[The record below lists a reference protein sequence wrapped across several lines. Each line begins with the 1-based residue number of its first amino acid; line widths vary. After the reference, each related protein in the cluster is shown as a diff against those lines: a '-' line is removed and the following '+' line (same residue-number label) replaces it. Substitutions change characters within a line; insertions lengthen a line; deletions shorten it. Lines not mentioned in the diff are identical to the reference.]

1 MSPPVGIDA
10 VGRKTK
16 ISAPPSR
23 PTFDS
28 VAGAIPVSSADGVT
42 TGLGSLAEVEG
53 ATAVSTTAG
62 IEGRELPSASISV
75 VSIGGGGGSS
85 DCAAGAELVEGR
97 ASTGTLSP
105 VKTPNPRKPAN
116 FRSRSNC
123 GAPDIKA
130 TRARARPGSGQSSR
144 SAEKVRRAASAWMK
158 APPRSMPSR
167 AHSASADSPASG
179 AFHSSRAASTGSAGP
194 NRPSG
199 LQIPKEANRTV
210 ERWRRWGRPGS
221 IVRERFPL
229 YFKPGSRSL
238 DGRAR
243 RGGGDQEARAVRS
256 GDARAQQPQQKR
268 RSSGK
273 KAQLLHSR
281 RAAYRQR
288 LRELTQPP
296 GARALRADDG
306 RLERGEIGRSEH
318 REPHRRRERN
328 ARGVARR
335 DHERGAFRQRRGERA
350 AREQRRG
357 LLWVQNVWC
366 GGVHGL
372 TRFQSRRRFLR
383 GRRRSVSA
391 ELPDVNPYQYLKGFA
406 RIWPIGG
413 RRTSR

>member
-23 PTFDS
+23 PTFDG

-85 DCAAGAELVEGR
+85 DCAAGAELLEGR
-97 ASTGTLSP
+97 ASTGALSP

-167 AHSASADSPASG
+167 AHSASANSPASG

-199 LQIPKEANRTV
+199 LRFQRKRT
-210 ERWRRWGRPGS
+210 GPS
-221 IVRERFPL
+221 
-229 YFKPGSRSL
+229 S
-238 DGRAR
+238 
-243 RGGGDQEARAVRS
+243 GGGARDDAAV
-256 GDARAQQPQQKR
+256 
-268 RSSGK
+268 SS
-273 KAQLLHSR
+273 A
-281 RAAYRQR
+281 
-288 LRELTQPP
+288 
-296 GARALRADDG
+296 
-306 RLERGEIGRSEH
+306 SES
-318 REPHRRRERN
+318 PSTSN
-328 ARGVARR
+328 P
-335 DHERGAFRQRRGERA
+335 DRGASTGALGGAAATRKLEPFGPATRAHSNPSRIGDRPAKKRSCSIRGA
-350 AREQRRG
+350 
-357 LLWVQNVWC
+357 
-366 GGVHGL
+366 
-372 TRFQSRRRFLR
+372 
-383 GRRRSVSA
+383 
-391 ELPDVNPYQYLKGFA
+391 P
-406 RIWPIGG
+406 PIA
-413 RRTSR
+413 SDCAS